1 MIVGDSYFIT
11 FNDNNRETLLKTFLR
26 LYQAEEK
33 TDKMEEVMSKYYRNY
48 TLISCI
54 IFGLIFTFIG
64 LMVVAKVYN
73 KDNE

>member
-1 MIVGDSYFIT
+1 
-11 FNDNNRETLLKTFLR
+11 
-26 LYQAEEK
+26 
-33 TDKMEEVMSKYYRNY
+33 MSKYYRNY

-54 IFGLIFTFIG
+54 IFGLIFAFIG